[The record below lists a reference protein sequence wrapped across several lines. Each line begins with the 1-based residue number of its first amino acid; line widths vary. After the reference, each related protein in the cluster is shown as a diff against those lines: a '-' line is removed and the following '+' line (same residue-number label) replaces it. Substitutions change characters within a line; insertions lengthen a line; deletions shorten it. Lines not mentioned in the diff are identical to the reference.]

1 MSEQANPCLSIA
13 VDRLHQSGSGN
24 FAIWIL
30 EAPHPGAKAHH
41 DRAWSKALTNK
52 WLQWQ
57 EMFSLQAV
65 SHLPIEADIH
75 QTLPDLLPELEKS
88 LSSPQNSYGGRLMQ
102 DLGISLWR
110 WLFDSSIQNSLA
122 QSQGIAIGQN
132 KPLRLRLE
140 IRDPNLIPLPWEI
153 MQPEAG
159 KPAISLNQQL
169 LFSRTTSDVER
180 LSGPIA
186 RESLNILLVLGYN
199 PQKHGECV
207 EMGESQTPNSSV
219 YLQLEQEAEEL
230 TKVIDK
236 FSQAERNLNNL
247 IYSAPA
253 QVERLVQPTPAQLI
267 DTLESGTYNILFYA
281 GHGIQ
286 APDGGLIF
294 LRPDATI
301 NGTELAQ
308 VLVRTK
314 VTLAVFNACLGAQP
328 DQIGQRT
335 IERSSLAEVLIHHGV
350 PAVLAMR
357 DAIADPEALSFMRA
371 LSESLSQG
379 MTIDQAVAVA
389 RQQLLTLY
397 KFNQP
402 AWTLPILY
410 MHPEFDGQLIKP
422 IQLFEDSITELPT
435 TPPGSLGNVP
445 PVAAIR
451 SLDNLD
457 QVWQVRGGIMR
468 VGRSRDN
475 DLVIK
480 ERWVSQK
487 HAEIIYRENLSE
499 SESESNYFLRDFSR
513 YGTLICSNNEWQKIH
528 HREVALDSTMQLKF
542 GSVHGQ
548 TLEFVIDYPHW

>member
-1 MSEQANPCLSIA
+1 MPEKANPCLSIA
-13 VDRLHQSGSGN
+13 VDRLHQSGSGH

-41 DRAWSKALTNK
+41 DRAWSEFLTHK
-52 WLQWQ
+52 WLRWQ

-65 SHLPIEADIH
+65 SHLPIEAHAH
-75 QTLPDLLPELEKS
+75 QTLNDLLPELEKS

-110 WLFDSSIQNSLA
+110 WLFDGSIQNSLA

-159 KPAISLNQQL
+159 KPAIALNQQL
-169 LFSRTTSDVER
+169 LFSRTTSDVEH
-180 LSGPIA
+180 LSGQIA
-186 RESLNILLVLGYN
+186 GESLNILLVLGHN
-199 PQKHGECV
+199 PQKYGESA
-207 EMGESQTPNSSV
+207 EMGDSQSSSPSV

-236 FSQAERNLNNL
+236 FSQNNGDLNKL
-247 IYSAPA
+247 LYSAPA
-253 QVERLVQPTPAQLI
+253 HVERLVQPTPAQLI
-267 DTLESGTYNILFYA
+267 ETLESGSYNILFYA

-328 DQIGQRT
+328 DQMGQRT

-357 DAIADPEALSFMRA
+357 DSIADHEALSFIRA
-371 LSESLSQG
+371 LSESLSEG
-379 MTIDQAVAVA
+379 MAIDQAVAVA
-389 RQQLLTLY
+389 RQHLLTLY

-410 MHPEFDGQLIKP
+410 MHPEFDGQLIQP

-435 TPPGSLGNVP
+435 TPPGSLGSAP
-445 PVAAIR
+445 PVAVVR
-451 SLDNLD
+451 SLDNLE
-457 QVWQVRGGIMR
+457 QVWQLRGGIMR

-487 HAEIIYRENLSE
+487 HAEIIYRENLSGFD
-499 SESESNYFLRDFSR
+499 SESSYFLKDFSR
-513 YGTLICSNNEWQKIH
+513 YGTLIYSNNEWQKVH
-528 HREVALDSTMQLKF
+528 HREVALSSAVQLKF

-548 TLEFVIDYPHW
+548 TLEFVIDYP